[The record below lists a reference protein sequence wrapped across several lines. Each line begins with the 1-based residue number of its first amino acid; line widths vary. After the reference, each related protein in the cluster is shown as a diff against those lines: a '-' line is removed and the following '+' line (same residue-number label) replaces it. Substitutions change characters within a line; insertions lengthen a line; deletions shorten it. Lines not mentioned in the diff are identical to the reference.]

1 MCKHCNCYLGILQQL
16 ICNPIATQI
25 IFSFLLIGLKP
36 GQEMKNQLR
45 LYRNY
50 TTEYMLRIRLYA
62 YVLTLENTYLLR
74 MLK

>member
-1 MCKHCNCYLGILQQL
+1 
-16 ICNPIATQI
+16 
-25 IFSFLLIGLKP
+25 
-36 GQEMKNQLR
+36 MKNQWR

-50 TTEYMLRIRLYA
+50 TIEYMLRMRLYALPA